1 MHVAEGNPNP
11 QHADPNFCEKYPDNP
26 DCADTTAPNL
36 LVVPS
41 MNDYRGGTCMLG
53 LGGTHIKWMLCLID
67 ILKTIIIIRICT
79 HTPDIILPGLFL
91 VLVARI
97 DVRQM
102 GHILNDDI
110 FVGLFGI
117 AIVGYGFALIIA
129 NEAVVFFQF
138 GQPALLY
145 IVPFMLFPVLWK
157 CYHDKTIDVLWERM
171 PLMRSRAVVVNEE
184 QRLLLDANDEV
195 VKASA
200 SWGESTGE
208 LNIKVRGSSHS
219 RKRGT
224 SSGVMAG
231 RNSDSMD
238 NNSSHHSTD

>member
-1 MHVAEGNPNP
+1 MVHVAEGNPNP
-11 QHADPNFCEKYPDNP
+11 QHADPNYCEKYPENI

-41 MNDYRGGTCMLG
+41 INDYRGGTCMLG
-53 LGGTHIKWMLCLID
+53 LG
-67 ILKTIIIIRICT
+67 
-79 HTPDIILPGLFL
+79 DIILPGLFL

-97 DVRQM
+97 DVRQT
-102 GHILNDDI
+102 GKILNDDI
-110 FVGLFGI
+110 FHGLFGI
-117 AIVGYGFALIIA
+117 AIVGYGFALILA

-145 IVPFMLFPVLWK
+145 IVPFMLFPILWK
-157 CYHDKTIDVLWERM
+157 CHHDKTIDALWERM
-171 PLMRSRAVVVNEE
+171 PLMRSKALPVNEE

-195 VKASA
+195 VKVSA

-208 LNIKVRGSSHS
+208 LNIKVKSGNSNS

-224 SSGVMAG
+224 SSGVKAVS
-231 RNSDSMD
+231 NSSHSMD